1 MKKYY
6 INKNTTTN
14 PGKNNEVHT
23 EGCYVMPTATNKKY
37 LGEFSDGIAAVIY
50 AKSIG
55 YSNADGCKFCC
66 PEAHHE

>member
-1 MKKYY
+1 
-6 INKNTTTN
+6 
-14 PGKNNEVHT
+14 
-23 EGCYVMPTATNKKY
+23 MPTATNKKY